1 MHTVLI
7 LAALLTALASAPAPS
22 HAFTIVQGTGTV
34 GTQDAVSQFRLT
46 LGDPNNGIN
55 PGPLSTGRREINWDG
70 GGNPN
75 GTPSGTPLAAF
86 QNRGIIF
93 TTPGSGFQQAPIST
107 GTGNLSDVFGVDY
120 STTFQTFSPVRLFV
134 PVGSNVTDGIFSVPG
149 TNGIPGGTRAFGAV
163 FTDVDIAGATTI
175 ELFSLSGELL
185 ASAPVLAAPG
195 DGNLSFLGI
204 VLDESEGLAHRVRI
218 TTGNAALGVADSAN
232 QDVVAMDDFIFAEPQ
247 AVPLPTP
254 LALVGV
260 GLLAVGIGVRIRRA
274 RGVVRPYSTR

>member
-34 GTQDAVSQFRLT
+34 GTQDAVSQLRLT

-70 GGNPN
+70 
-75 GTPSGTPLAAF
+75 
-86 QNRGIIF
+86 
-93 TTPGSGFQQAPIST
+93 
-107 GTGNLSDVFGVDY
+107 
-120 STTFQTFSPVRLFV
+120 
-134 PVGSNVTDGIFSVPG
+134 
-149 TNGIPGGTRAFGAV
+149 
-163 FTDVDIAGATTI
+163 
-175 ELFSLSGELL
+175 
-185 ASAPVLAAPG
+185 
-195 DGNLSFLGI
+195 
-204 VLDESEGLAHRVRI
+204 
-218 TTGNAALGVADSAN
+218 
-232 QDVVAMDDFIFAEPQ
+232 